1 MKSPNDDG
9 IMLGFAMS
17 SLHSNTHIY
26 VCLSMHVHT
35 CACREAYLNTCTQ
48 SPKKDS
54 RGKGRLKNKIIPG
67 WNSSKQQKKG
77 NKYSVRY
84 MALL

>member
-26 VCLSMHVHT
+26 TYVSQCMCIRVHVERH
-35 CACREAYLNTCTQ
+35 
-48 SPKKDS
+48 
-54 RGKGRLKNKIIPG
+54 I
-67 WNSSKQQKKG
+67 
-77 NKYSVRY
+77 
-84 MALL
+84 